1 MKKKKQDRR
10 APVTHSNSNSNS
22 NSKMSI
28 ISLGKPEPVLTTGTD
43 YQEIWYDNDFD
54 HYSQPIDRL
63 ALAQLVNLNGQ
74 HGGVLYA
81 RRNMVAADYVSG
93 GLSHEELKAGVF
105 DYLTFGDVA
114 IAKVRNGWGE
124 VVALAPLPSLYL
136 RVRKDDS
143 IVILQK
149 GEPLV
154 FNQEEVIYLK
164 QYDPQ
169 QQVYGL
175 PPCSTPRPPFFAAAT
190 ITTGRIRAGLST
202 PMTRISVPKW
212 KTRLLKVWNR
222 ARVSAIS
229 APCL

>member
-1 MKKKKQDRR
+1 
-10 APVTHSNSNSNS
+10 
-22 NSKMSI
+22 
-28 ISLGKPEPVLTTGTD
+28 
-43 YQEIWYDNDFD
+43 
-54 HYSQPIDRL
+54 

-81 RRNMVAADYVSG
+81 RRNMVAADYVAG

-175 PPCSTPRPPFFAAAT
+175 PDYIGGIHAALLNSEAT
-190 ITTGRIRAGLST
+190 IFRR
-202 PMTRISVPKW
+202 R
-212 KTRLLKVWNR
+212 
-222 ARVSAIS
+222 
-229 APCL
+229 